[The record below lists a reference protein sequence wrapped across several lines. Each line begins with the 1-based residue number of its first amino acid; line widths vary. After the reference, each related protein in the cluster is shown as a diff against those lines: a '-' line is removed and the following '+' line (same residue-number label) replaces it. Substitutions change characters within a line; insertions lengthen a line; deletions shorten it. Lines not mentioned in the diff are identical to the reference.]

1 MNSAL
6 ELQNLYLDYMDDT
19 ESPII
24 YHRWSFLVGVG
35 ALLERNIYLPFGP
48 STIYPNQYAILLGP
62 PAARKST
69 AISAL
74 GELLTECGYKN
85 FSSDRTSKEKFIQD
99 MSEGFKVSDEL
110 DDLNLDDEIDL
121 ESIFNKKAKADACNV
136 FIKASELQDFMG
148 QSNSDL
154 ISWLSNIWDNPA
166 YYDNRVKNGKS
177 DRINKPTINMLGGAT
192 GATFKK
198 IFPLDILEQGMLS
211 RMLLIHGEGARK
223 KIAFP
228 KPLDKQMQSRLVKE
242 LIKIQDKVKGEVTL
256 SDKAKNALEE
266 IYNTWEGIPDS
277 RFSTYT
283 GRRFTHLLKLC
294 MVNAAMN
301 LSLEISY
308 EDVILANT
316 ILSYTENFMP
326 QALGEFGTTE
336 LGKVTDTVFR
346 IIKGSQSKGISF
358 TDIVKKVKGE
368 VADKTKIAV
377 ALDNLKSLGKIDNV
391 QDDTSLSAVKSAKYL
406 AIEAPRQFTKKYIDY
421 SLLREAK
428 DSDLGEIE

>member
-1 MNSAL
+1 
-6 ELQNLYLDYMDDT
+6 
-19 ESPII
+19 
-24 YHRWSFLVGVG
+24 
-35 ALLERNIYLPFGP
+35 
-48 STIYPNQYAILLGP
+48 
-62 PAARKST
+62 
-69 AISAL
+69 
-74 GELLTECGYKN
+74 
-85 FSSDRTSKEKFIQD
+85 
-99 MSEGFKVSDEL
+99 
-110 DDLNLDDEIDL
+110 
-121 ESIFNKKAKADACNV
+121 
-136 FIKASELQDFMG
+136 
-148 QSNSDL
+148 
-154 ISWLSNIWDNPA
+154 
-166 YYDNRVKNGKS
+166 
-177 DRINKPTINMLGGAT
+177 
-192 GATFKK
+192 
-198 IFPLDILEQGMLS
+198 
-211 RMLLIHGEGARK
+211 
-223 KIAFP
+223 
-228 KPLDKQMQSRLVKE
+228 
-242 LIKIQDKVKGEVTL
+242 
-256 SDKAKNALEE
+256 
-266 IYNTWEGIPDS
+266 
-277 RFSTYT
+277 
-283 GRRFTHLLKLC
+283 